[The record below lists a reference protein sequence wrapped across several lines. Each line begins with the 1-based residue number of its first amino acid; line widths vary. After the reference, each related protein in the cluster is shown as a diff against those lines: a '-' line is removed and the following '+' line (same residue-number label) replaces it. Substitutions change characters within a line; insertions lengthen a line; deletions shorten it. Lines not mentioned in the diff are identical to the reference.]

1 MLDWF
6 REVTV
11 GRDFVARV
19 KHIVEN
25 ASQEVV
31 LVKDLIDTSKPKIDV
46 NINKEMMTCQL
57 VWRSRVGL

>member
-11 GRDFVARV
+11 GRDSVARV
-19 KHIVEN
+19 RDIVEN

-46 NINKEMMTCQL
+46 NINKEVMARQL
-57 VWRSRVGL
+57 VWRCSVGL